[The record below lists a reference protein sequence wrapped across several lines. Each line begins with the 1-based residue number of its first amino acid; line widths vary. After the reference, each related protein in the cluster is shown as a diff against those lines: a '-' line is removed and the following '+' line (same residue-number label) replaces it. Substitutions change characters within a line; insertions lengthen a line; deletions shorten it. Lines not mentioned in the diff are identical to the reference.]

1 MNNIGMDYRFQT
13 RDPSRRLKG
22 IAIVV
27 VLHAFLGYALVS
39 GLARKGLNFV
49 KKPLEAVVIQEVII
63 PPPPPPPPPKKIE
76 KPVAMPKLDA
86 PPPPYVP
93 PPEFT
98 VTAPAPPAV
107 MAAPTTSVPPPTTT
121 VAATPAP
128 APVAAPVAKPTK
140 VTAGMVCTKMAKPEM
155 PSLSWS
161 GEALYKVVATVK
173 AGRVANIEVT
183 SLRSGVDRKAQRA
196 LIAAIETTLKE
207 SYECPGDH
215 VFEQEFQFK
224 QE

>member
-1 MNNIGMDYRFQT
+1 MNFAQEKNGASRFT
-13 RDPSRRLKG
+13 GLG
-22 IAIVV
+22 LVILIHIVIVYAIA
-27 VLHAFLGYALVS
+27 S
-39 GLARKGLNFV
+39 GLARKAVEAIKGPIETKVIEEKV
-49 KKPLEAVVIQEVII
+49 KPPPPPDKVI
-63 PPPPPPPPPKKIE
+63 PPPPDLK
-76 KPVAMPKLDA
+76 A

-173 AGRVANIEVT
+173 AGRVASMEVT

>member
-1 MNNIGMDYRFQT
+1 MNFAQEKNGASRFT
-13 RDPSRRLKG
+13 GLG
-22 IAIVV
+22 LVILIHIVIVYAIA
-27 VLHAFLGYALVS
+27 S
-39 GLARKGLNFV
+39 GLARKAVEAIKGPIETKVIEEKV
-49 KKPLEAVVIQEVII
+49 KPPPPPDKVI
-63 PPPPPPPPPKKIE
+63 PPPPDLK
-76 KPVAMPKLDA
+76 A

-107 MAAPTTSVPPPTTT
+107 MAAPTTSVPPANTT
-121 VAATPAP
+121 VAAKPA
-128 APVAAPVAKPTK
+128 K
-140 VTAGMVCTKMAKPEM
+140 VTAGMVCTKMGKPEM
-155 PSLSWS
+155 PSVSWS

-173 AGRVANIEVT
+173 AGRVAAIEVT

-196 LIAAIETTLKE
+196 LIGAIETTLRE

-224 QE
+224 LE